1 MDTLINVNTRR
12 GGKISPPAQDLP
24 PAPSP
29 KFHANWQ
36 RTHIGGCPRVVCL
49 SRNAAIMKMEDSSGF
64 PWEIQD
70 EDGYSGKNIKAKTI
84 SLLGIWLSLIGGGS
98 RFSEGSI
105 M

>member
-1 MDTLINVNTRR
+1 MDTRINVNTRR
-12 GGKISPPAQDLP
+12 GGKISPPAQDLS

-36 RTHIGGCPRVVCL
+36 RTHIGGCLRVVCL
-49 SRNAAIMKMEDSSGF
+49 SRNAAMMKMEDSSGF

-84 SLLGIWLSLIGGGS
+84 SLLGIWVSLIGGGS

>member
-1 MDTLINVNTRR
+1 MDTMINVNTRR

-24 PAPSP
+24 PASSP

-36 RTHIGGCPRVVCL
+36 RAHACGCPRVVCQ

-70 EDGYSGKNIKAKTI
+70 EDG
-84 SLLGIWLSLIGGGS
+84 GIVARI
-98 RFSEGSI
+98 
-105 M
+105 